1 MDAHFFRHRQLRLG
15 VPLSIIADM
24 FCSQCGSQASGNF
37 CSKCGAP
44 LAQHADPST
53 PAGAT
58 DHDAQGNDDWEN
70 DVRYEVLI
78 KRPEVREMLT
88 RQAAAAPMP
97 ASSDGFLAVA
107 DKWLKPVV
115 PYEILAGIM
124 PTISARLGIRTGKER
139 RDHFAL
145 KPGRVLV
152 NMMGFLARH
161 GYHPKTVQQAADG
174 CTIEATV
181 PANLMAPEGTLSVTV
196 RRAADGSEVDAA
208 MEIKGQRFDY
218 GKSNA
223 ILDELFQDLVKQPA

>member
-1 MDAHFFRHRQLRLG
+1 
-15 VPLSIIADM
+15 M

-44 LAQHADPST
+44 LAHAEPSA
-53 PAGAT
+53 PDGAT
-58 DHDAQGNDDWEN
+58 DRGAQGNDDWEN
-70 DVRYEVLI
+70 EVRYEVLI
-78 KRPEVREMLT
+78 KRPEVREMLA
-88 RQAAAAPMP
+88 RQSSAAPTP
-97 ASSDGFLAVA
+97 ASSDGFLGVA

-139 RDHFAL
+139 RDHLAL

-152 NMMGFLARH
+152 NTMGFLARH
-161 GYHPKTVQQAADG
+161 GYHPKTVQQATDG

-181 PANLMAPEGTLSVTV
+181 PANLMAPEGTLTVTV
-196 RRAADGSEVDAA
+196 RRAGDGSEVDAA

-218 GKSNA
+218 GKSHA
-223 ILDELFQDLVKQPA
+223 ILEELFQDLTKQPA